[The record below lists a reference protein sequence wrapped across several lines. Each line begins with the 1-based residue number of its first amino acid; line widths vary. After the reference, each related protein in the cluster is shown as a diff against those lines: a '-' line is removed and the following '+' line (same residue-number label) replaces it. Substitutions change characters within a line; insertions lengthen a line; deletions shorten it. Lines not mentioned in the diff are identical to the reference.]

1 MSKLSDGFIESACAI
16 DIGYKIIEKLKEEL
30 RKQGW
35 SEERI
40 NKELKGLGSENE

>member
-1 MSKLSDGFIESACAI
+1 MKERISPREIGCIISKGYSII
-16 DIGYKIIEKLKEEL
+16 DKIKEEL

-40 NKELKGLGSENE
+40 NKELGVVEGEQK